1 MIVALYPDDPHEIRE
16 HAHGRF
22 RTMDFCCDRQ
32 LLRARRLHV
41 DRLAR
46 PPAKTAGGLDRRLC
60 VRQRVSDGLMF
71 DNEVNAASPF
81 AAGETQRELKRCPHQ
96 RHRENSDHSG
106 SASEASSSQGQ
117 TAANA
122 PKHVIAWY
130 ADPFKSEH
138 RQKVGTMSHRIDR
151 TLEYKARCG

>member
-22 RTMDFCCDRQ
+22 RTIDFCCDRQ

-81 AAGETQRELKRCPHQ
+81 AAGETQRELKPARI
-96 RHRENSDHSG
+96 
-106 SASEASSSQGQ
+106 SA
-117 TAANA
+117 TAKIPTRAAA
-122 PKHVIAWY
+122 PVKQAAVRV
-130 ADPFKSEH
+130 K
-138 RQKVGTMSHRIDR
+138 
-151 TLEYKARCG
+151 